1 MFKKIRYISLLLA
14 TVFML
19 QSILISAV
27 SAAGTEN
34 VVIEISIPQLT
45 LSNLGNTTNSVELV
59 WTSNDNSIKAE
70 AYDICRDDNLIKT
83 TESFAYTDTD
93 LTPETKYRYMVKAK
107 AADGKIIAE
116 SNALT
121 VTTLSEAVLTSDVP
135 ANPTGAAITLEH
147 AEDIE
152 PESLFE
158 NTNSYFE
165 TDRFIIKYKNGDSR
179 ISARKAFEKMDKVDK
194 DKLSDLKIN
203 QNNDFESISLNK
215 KEKLQDF
222 VTELKKNNVTKDIE
236 YIQPDYQLSLSSN
249 DPYYSSQWGLEN
261 KTNENKKSGSKS
273 IFEMLPL
280 HLRDAI
286 DKNLEFKKF
295 LINTPAEEVRH
306 RLMAG
311 DVPGN
316 VERYI
321 LKELDHEPA
330 IKNIGAMTAAASSS
344 DIYLCDAG
352 VTGAWDKS
360 MGDGVTIAV
369 IDTGID
375 IAHEDLAEN
384 IWNNSKEIP
393 DNGIDDDGNGKI
405 DDINGW
411 NFSDDSN
418 LVCDNSNIAD
428 ENHGTHIAGI
438 IAAIKD
444 NTKGILG
451 VAPLA
456 KIMPLKVF
464 KSGKAYTSDIIN
476 AIQYAEN
483 MGVRII
489 NCSWGSIDDNPVL
502 KEVIQ
507 NSNMLFV
514 CAAGNNSAN
523 IDSNPVYPAAFDCSN
538 IITVA
543 SVNRNGL
550 LSGFS
555 NYGENGVH
563 VAAPGEGIES
573 TLTGNS
579 YGENSGT
586 SMAAAFVSGEA
597 ALVLGGTSTM
607 GAIELKDQIVRCS
620 EHLSS
625 MAGKV
630 NGSAKINCFNAVNNI
645 MSNEITNVSD
655 AAGTQT
661 SDSITENSK
670 NFSLFS
676 APPVEGQF
684 IEIEGGYLHSLAL
697 RSDGTVWAWGNNDN
711 GQLGDGT
718 TTDKSTA
725 VQVIGLSGITDIAG
739 GYSHSLALKN
749 DGTVWAWGNNDYGQ
763 LGDGTTAPATTAVQV
778 IGLSE
783 VKAIA
788 CGGSHSLALKT
799 DGTVWAWG
807 SNFYRQLGDNV
818 PVYALR
824 YEKAV
829 QVSGLNC
836 IIAIAGGYNHSLALR
851 EDRTVW
857 AWGKNDN
864 GQLGDGTTTD
874 NAAVVKVSGLSE
886 ITDIAGGYEHSL
898 ALRDDGTVW
907 AWGNNSS
914 GQLGDGTTTDKTTA
928 VQASGLGEIKAIMSG
943 YYHSLA
949 LKTDGTVWAWGSND
963 YGQLGDGTTTDKTTA
978 VQVSGLSGITAT
990 AGGGSHSLS
999 LKKDGTVWAW
1009 GDDYYGQ
1016 LGDGIQPYVPYI
1028 TTAVQLNGQS
1038 GITAIAGGYS
1048 HSLALKK
1055 DGTVWAWGNNDYGQL
1070 GDGTEIDRATV
1081 VQVSGLSG
1089 ITAIAGGYSHSLAL
1103 KNDGT
1108 VWAWGSNDY
1117 GQLGDGSRADKK
1129 TAVQVSGLSGIT
1141 AISGGYYHSLALK
1154 NDGTVWAWGNNDN
1167 GQLGDGTTMYATTA
1181 VQVSEQNEPSGLS
1194 RITAIAGGGLHS
1206 LALREDGT
1214 VWAWG
1219 NNLRRQLGEN
1229 VPVYASYYERAVQVS
1244 GLNYITAIASG
1255 YSHSLAQLYYGNLQ
1269 AWGNNE
1275 NGQLGDGTTTYM
1287 NEVAVNVGGLEE
1299 ITAIAGGEAHSL
1311 ALREDG
1317 TVWAWGNNGSGQ
1329 LGDGTITDKTTV
1341 VQVSGLGGITAI
1353 AGGGYNSLALKNDGT
1368 VWVWGSNSHSQLG
1381 IDNKS
1386 YSEYAKYSFGTP
1398 VSNAACTTTVNC
1410 TAGKTFNL
1418 VLKLKNIEIIT
1429 GRTFK
1434 ITYDTSEIAG
1444 VTDLC
1449 SMTYEK
1455 EIAVTAEPI
1464 AGTGITIVQNDPG
1477 TIVFTV
1483 DKNIPA
1489 GKAWSGVVNI
1499 ITFKPATSGKATL
1512 TFTVD

>member
-1 MFKKIRYISLLLA
+1 MFKKIKYISLLLA

-27 SAAGTEN
+27 YAAEIEN

-45 LSNLGNTTNSVELV
+45 LSNLGNTSNSVELV

-70 AYDICRDDNLIKT
+70 SYDICRDDNLIKI

-121 VTTLSEAVLTSDVP
+121 VTTLSEAVLTPTVP
-135 ANPTGAAITLEH
+135 ANLTGPALTLEH
-147 AEDIE
+147 AENIE
-152 PESLFE
+152 LESLFK
-158 NTNSYFE
+158 NANSYFE
-165 TDRFIIKYKNGDSR
+165 TDRFIIKYKNGNSS

-194 DKLSDLKIN
+194 AKLNDLKIN
-203 QNNDFESISLNK
+203 QNKDFESISLNK

-222 VTELKKNNVTKDIE
+222 VTELKKNNLVKDIE

-261 KTNENKKSGSKS
+261 KTNGNKKSGSKS
-273 IFEMLPL
+273 VFEMLPP

-295 LINTPAEEVRH
+295 LMNTPAEEVRH

-316 VERYI
+316 VERHI

-330 IKNIGAMTAAASSS
+330 IRNIGAMTAAASSS

-393 DNGIDDDGNGKI
+393 HNGIDDDGNGKI

-418 LVCDNSNIAD
+418 IVCDNSNMAD

-444 NTKGILG
+444 NTTGISG

-464 KSGKAYTSDIIN
+464 KNGKAYTSDIIN

-489 NCSWGSIDDNPVL
+489 NCSWGSIDNNPAL

-507 NSNMLFV
+507 DSNMLFV

-523 IDSNPVYPAAFDCSN
+523 IDSNPLYPAAFDCAN

-543 SVNRNGL
+543 SVNRNGI

-555 NYGENGVH
+555 NYGESGVH

-661 SDSITENSK
+661 SGSITENSK
-670 NFSLFS
+670 NFGLFS

-684 IEIEGGYLHSLAL
+684 IKIEGGYLHSLAL
-697 RSDGTVWAWGNNDN
+697 KNDGTVWACGRNYY

-718 TTDKSTA
+718 TTDKATV
-725 VQVIGLSGITDIAG
+725 VQVSGLSGITAIAG

-749 DGTVWAWGNNDYGQ
+749 DGTVWAWGSNDYGQ
-763 LGDGTTAPATTAVQV
+763 LGDGTKIYKTT
-778 IGLSE
+778 
-783 VKAIA
+783 
-788 CGGSHSLALKT
+788 
-799 DGTVWAWG
+799 
-807 SNFYRQLGDNV
+807 
-818 PVYALR
+818 
-824 YEKAV
+824 AV
-829 QVSGLNC
+829 QVSGLSG
-836 IIAIAGGYNHSLALR
+836 IVAIAGGYSYSLAL
-851 EDRTVW
+851 
-857 AWGKNDN
+857 KN
-864 GQLGDGTTTD
+864 
-874 NAAVVKVSGLSE
+874 
-886 ITDIAGGYEHSL
+886 
-898 ALRDDGTVW
+898 DGTVW
-907 AWGNNSS
+907 ACGRNES
-914 GQLGDGTTTDKTTA
+914 GQLGDGTITYKTTA
-928 VQASGLGEIKAIMSG
+928 VQVRGLGEITAIASRSNN
-943 YYHSLA
+943 SLA
-949 LKTDGTVWAWGSND
+949 LKNDGTVWAWGSND
-963 YGQLGDGTTTDKTTA
+963 YGQLGDGTKTYKTTA
-978 VQVSGLSGITAT
+978 VQVSGLSGITAI

-1028 TTAVQLNGQS
+1028 TTAVQLNGLS

-1048 HSLALKK
+1048 HGLALKK

-1070 GDGTEIDRATV
+1070 GDGTEIDRATA

-1108 VWAWGSNDY
+1108 VWAWGNNEN
-1117 GQLGDGSRADKK
+1117 GQLGDGTTVDKK
-1129 TAVQVSGLSGIT
+1129 TAVQVMGLSGIT
-1141 AISGGYYHSLALK
+1141 AIAGGYLHSLALK

-1167 GQLGDGTTMYATTA
+1167 GQLGDGTTMHARTA
-1181 VQVSEQNEPSGLS
+1181 VQVSELSG
-1194 RITAIAGGGLHS
+1194 ITAIAGGGLHS
-1206 LALREDGT
+1206 LALKNGVT

-1219 NNLRRQLGEN
+1219 SNSDGQLGDN
-1229 VPVYASYYERAVQVS
+1229 VPVYASYYERAMLVS
-1244 GLNYITAIASG
+1244 GLNYTTAITCG
-1255 YSHSLAQLYYGNLQ
+1255 YKHSLALLYGVVK

-1275 NGQLGDGTTTYM
+1275 NGQLGDGTTTD
-1287 NEVAVNVGGLEE
+1287 NQTAEQVRGLEE

-1329 LGDGTITDKTTV
+1329 LGDGTITDKTTA

-1398 VSNAACTTTVNC
+1398 VFNAACTTTVNC
-1410 TAGKTFNL
+1410 TAGKTFKL

-1434 ITYDTSEIAG
+1434 ITYDTREIAG

-1455 EIAVTAEPI
+1455 ETAAATEPI

-1483 DKNIPA
+1483 DKNIPT